1 MKDLNA
7 FTDWPGKVDDSIDSI
22 TMQITDSNY
31 FLPEGGSKILLSNL
45 PPITPPNCGD
55 MIAAEWWNASVNKA
69 DYIDY
74 ALSASCGLLT
84 GILDIFFI
92 GKFSLDNAAKLGSK
106 DIEKFV
112 INAAKF
118 KNPKIKN
125 LEEAIRFLEKNYPIP
140 ADKVAANFGGAR
152 QHHLRDFSHHP
163 SLVGLLCSIFTQFTG
178 LVIGTDTNGLLLVQK
193 VEEEFLGENIPEK
206 LFNGIFKWA
215 FHLISDMA
223 GSSATPGAGCG
234 IPGPILSMLKEISVT
249 PPFNKLVLD
258 DITISK
264 FLSKLYNGTL
274 LAKRDSDGKI
284 LELYKFDLRTE
295 IGILHEFSK
304 QILPV
309 LINETLVRAMYML
322 RQFSIVLKESH
333 LQSLSDLSRLNYKS
347 VIPFNNSEIRRMVT
361 VATGIF
367 TAIDLAD
374 ASTRALI
381 KKDAKELLV
390 RINYVGIGAFAIALS
405 SDVIH
410 TLNNLKEEKLKEM
423 QNNIPN
429 YEEGEI
435 KQFLALSL
443 EQEKLMLAIQCNI
456 VQQDIEQTKN
466 ASEKFKKQIWMH
478 EWMKRVAPDTPNLI
492 SPERIREELYASSF
506 QGKAGDWIYL
516 LNLNLLSFR
525 PYAPLG
531 NALDKEFIKLKFNSK
546 LIYEGH
552 YGLSHNELRDMNKDF
567 MRYKKILSGETA
579 LKAVGAVGIV
589 AAGAVGAGL
598 TFVFAPVI
606 APVIAGAVA
615 GEAVAGL
622 GGAALISAS
631 LATLG
636 GGSLAAGGFG
646 MVGGTAVITSGGSIL
661 AALGGTGLSAA
672 SSKLLSNTD
681 FLIPTLSTLIVY
693 CKNVSIE
700 SWNDIEFVLKVRRYV
715 QDRIDELESIDEIE
729 VRDNIKKL
737 RKKKEVY
744 QKCAEELGKLID
756 VK

>member
-1 MKDLNA
+1 
-7 FTDWPGKVDDSIDSI
+7 
-22 TMQITDSNY
+22 
-31 FLPEGGSKILLSNL
+31 
-45 PPITPPNCGD
+45 
-55 MIAAEWWNASVNKA
+55 
-69 DYIDY
+69 
-74 ALSASCGLLT
+74 
-84 GILDIFFI
+84 
-92 GKFSLDNAAKLGSK
+92 
-106 DIEKFV
+106 
-112 INAAKF
+112 
-118 KNPKIKN
+118 
-125 LEEAIRFLEKNYPIP
+125 
-140 ADKVAANFGGAR
+140 
-152 QHHLRDFSHHP
+152 
-163 SLVGLLCSIFTQFTG
+163 
-178 LVIGTDTNGLLLVQK
+178 
-193 VEEEFLGENIPEK
+193 
-206 LFNGIFKWA
+206 
-215 FHLISDMA
+215 
-223 GSSATPGAGCG
+223 
-234 IPGPILSMLKEISVT
+234 
-249 PPFNKLVLD
+249 
-258 DITISK
+258 
-264 FLSKLYNGTL
+264 
-274 LAKRDSDGKI
+274 
-284 LELYKFDLRTE
+284 
-295 IGILHEFSK
+295 
-304 QILPV
+304 
-309 LINETLVRAMYML
+309 
-322 RQFSIVLKESH
+322 
-333 LQSLSDLSRLNYKS
+333 
-347 VIPFNNSEIRRMVT
+347 
-361 VATGIF
+361 
-367 TAIDLAD
+367 
-374 ASTRALI
+374 
-381 KKDAKELLV
+381 
-390 RINYVGIGAFAIALS
+390 
-405 SDVIH
+405 
-410 TLNNLKEEKLKEM
+410 
-423 QNNIPN
+423 
-429 YEEGEI
+429 
-435 KQFLALSL
+435 
-443 EQEKLMLAIQCNI
+443 
-456 VQQDIEQTKN
+456 
-466 ASEKFKKQIWMH
+466 MH

-598 TFVFAPVI
+598 AFVFAPVI

-622 GGAALISAS
+622 GGAALTSAS

-636 GGSLAAGGFG
+636 GGSLAAGFG

-737 RKKKEVY
+737 RQKKEVY